1 MLIKPP
7 HKILAKGRSGRQE
20 TSRKRMV
27 GERRREVPSPLTS
40 GTLAKINSHN
50 LVLIRHSSIAGAR
63 N

>member
-1 MLIKPP
+1 MLTRPP
-7 HKILAKGRSGRQE
+7 CQIIAKGRRRCPEELGDGGGGR
-20 TSRKRMV
+20 
-27 GERRREVPSPLTS
+27 GPSPLTS

>member
-1 MLIKPP
+1 MLTKPP
-7 HKILAKGRSGRQE
+7 CQILAKGR
-20 TSRKRMV
+20 
-27 GERRREVPSPLTS
+27 RRLLEEEWHWEIGVPSPLTS